1 MGHNLATILGER
13 QTLYMFYFL
22 NVVVVVVL
30 LFFGNKVVFN
40 SNGKIVEILF
50 IQIFF
55 SERLT
60 LENFSLYHVKII
72 LPLVALVWKIP
83 TIYRSLWVL
92 EKKEDPKSVVQT
104 WKIGVFFVFLPRQ
117 ISQTIVV
124 QIQRLEARHII

>member
-1 MGHNLATILGER
+1 
-13 QTLYMFYFL
+13 MFYFL

-72 LPLVALVWKIP
+72 LPLVALVWKSP
-83 TIYRSLWVL
+83 TIYRSL
-92 EKKEDPKSVVQT
+92 
-104 WKIGVFFVFLPRQ
+104 
-117 ISQTIVV
+117 
-124 QIQRLEARHII
+124 